1 MMTLQ
6 THAPQWD
13 LTYYEQM
20 LGGGLYN
27 GVTFKNDFVFEANL
41 SVYENGGPPNSKDVV
56 GP

>member
-1 MMTLQ
+1 MTLQ